1 MSVRFH
7 QLVNIRLEKR
17 NDLKLFISDMFSKNG
32 HKIFELDIIFCDDSY
47 LLDINRRFLK
57 HDYYTDIIT
66 FNLTEKG
73 KYMCAEIYISKDMVL
88 ENAKNQQVS
97 FINEIHRVIFHGVLH
112 LLGYDDETAVKKS
125 EMRKMEDA
133 WLKKYFRQTS

>member
-7 QLVNIRLEKR
+7 QLVNIRLENRK
-17 NDLKLFISDMFSKNG
+17 DLKLFINDMFLKNG

-47 LLDINRRFLK
+47 ILDINRRFLK

-66 FNLTEKG
+66 FDLTEKG
-73 KYMCAEIYISKDMVL
+73 KHMSAEIYISKDTVI
-88 ENAKNQQVS
+88 ENSQNQLVS
-97 FINEIHRVIFHGVLH
+97 FNNEIHRVIFHGVLH
-112 LLGYDDETAVKKS
+112 LLGYDDKTALKKA

-133 WLKKYFRQTS
+133 WLKKYFARIS